1 MDNGTTYS
9 EHTPQRVRDIL
20 ESARIGRRRVR
31 LFYGDTDRP
40 DFEQVHKRKP
50 EPGKS
55 WHEENYVT
63 GYVGHS
69 TGQSKIPIILHNS
82 RSTGGPGILDACIVR
97 ILVEG
102 REAYRH
108 PGYNDPSISI
118 CPLPRPDVLPD
129 GRALTVA
136 ATIDGEAWANFE
148 TMAKAERWA
157 AFMRGDRMTK

>member
-1 MDNGTTYS
+1 MDNGTTYN

-31 LFYGDTDRP
+31 LFYGDTNTP
-40 DFEQVHKRKP
+40 DFERTHKRKP

-55 WHEENYVT
+55 WNEENDVT
-63 GYVGHS
+63 GYVGRS
-69 TGQSKIPIILHNS
+69 MGPTKAPILVHNS
-82 RSTGGPGILDACIVR
+82 RSMGGGVILDACIVR

-108 PGYNDPSISI
+108 PGYKVPSITIGPFPQPITSAM
-118 CPLPRPDVLPD
+118 
-129 GRALTVA
+129 GRRLTVA
-136 ATIDGEAWANFE
+136 AAIDGEAFANFE